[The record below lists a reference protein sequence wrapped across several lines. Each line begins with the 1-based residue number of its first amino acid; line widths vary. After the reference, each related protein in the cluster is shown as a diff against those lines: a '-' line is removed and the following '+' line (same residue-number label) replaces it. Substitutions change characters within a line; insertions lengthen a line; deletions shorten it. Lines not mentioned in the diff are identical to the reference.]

1 MTISSGARKPDP
13 EDLCRKQERA
23 EADGHTDRD
32 HEPLPPPRRWRP
44 LKKLRAATLAPP
56 KVS

>member
-13 EDLCRKQERA
+13 EDLRRTQERA

-32 HEPLPPPRRWRP
+32 REPLLPPRRWRP
-44 LKKLRAATLAPP
+44 LKKLRDATLAPP